1 MPKVSKKRRFRGRS
15 RWDVSSPDA
24 ASSSNNSNVSNLS
37 SPCVSTPVV
46 ETASLRKITSQA
58 TERSEDFDCA
68 YSYRL
73 VELSN
78 LVSACQH
85 LHD

>member
-1 MPKVSKKRRFRGRS
+1 MPKVSKKRRFRGS
-15 RWDVSSPDA
+15 CRWDVSSPDA

-37 SPCVSTPVV
+37 SPCASTPVA
-46 ETASLRKITSQA
+46 ETALVRKISSQA
-58 TERSEDFDCA
+58 TERSEDFDSA

-73 VELSN
+73 IELSN